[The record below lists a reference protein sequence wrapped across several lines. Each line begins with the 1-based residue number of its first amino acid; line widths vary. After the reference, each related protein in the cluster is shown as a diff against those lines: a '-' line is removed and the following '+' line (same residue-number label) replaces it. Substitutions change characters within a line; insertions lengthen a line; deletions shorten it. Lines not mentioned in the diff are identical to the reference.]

1 MRGRLV
7 DVAVLAAVLA
17 LAVAIAG
24 EAASK
29 DRQTQ
34 KDHHSRQ
41 NHQPRVH
48 HRRAAP
54 PVRLLPP
61 PPRSRLLSQHGK
73 PVSPTPFFR
82 SGFTFKADG
91 YKLGV
96 STFGSAVFIEVW
108 RGGRGKRVATSYL
121 ARGVA
126 RPERLQATFGNFG
139 KVKMRFRPSRHRTW
153 VGQRRTCRGANR
165 FIKRHGIFRGN
176 LRFKGEGGYVNVR
189 IHRAKGAVVVPA
201 PKCLKHRR
209 RGPGPGFEFNPF
221 KPRAGLLSV
230 SREGI
235 DSTAFLAL
243 EGRHSTQFFA
253 STEDSRPH
261 VAIVRIAVLRKHS
274 PIRIDEALTT
284 AKLSPPAPFHGTGR
298 YRAYSDGTNS
308 WSGDLSINFPGAPR
322 FPLTGPTWETF
333 LEVPF

>member
-1 MRGRLV
+1 MRGRLI
-7 DVAVLAAVLA
+7 DVVVLAVVLA
-17 LAVAIAG
+17 LAVAFAG
-24 EAASK
+24 EAAPK
-29 DRQTQ
+29 DPQTR
-34 KDHHSRQ
+34 KAHH
-41 NHQPRVH
+41 PRHHPVVH
-48 HRRAAP
+48 RRRAAP

-61 PPRSRLLSQHGK
+61 PPRSRLLSQHGE
-73 PVSPTPFFR
+73 PVSPAPFFR

-91 YKLGV
+91 YRLGV

-108 RGGRGKRVATSYL
+108 RGDRGRRVATSYM

-139 KVKMRFRPSRHRTW
+139 EVKMRFRPSHHRTW
-153 VGQRRTCRGANR
+153 VGQLRTCRGADR

-176 LRFKGEGGYVNVR
+176 LRFRGEGGYVNVR

-201 PKCLKHRR
+201 PKCLKHRG
-209 RGPGPGFEFNPF
+209 RGPGAGFGFNPF
-221 KPRAGLLSV
+221 EPQAGLLSV

-235 DSTAFLAL
+235 DSTTFLAL
-243 EGRHSTQFFA
+243 EGRRATHFLAT
-253 STEDSRPH
+253 TEESRPH
-261 VAIVRIAVLRKHS
+261 VAIVRIAALRKRS

-298 YRAYSDGTNS
+298 YRAYPDGTNS
-308 WSGDLSINFPGAPR
+308 WSGDLSVNFPGAPH